1 MSSAKTPEKR
11 VTDIVRGLAGEVRR
25 DQKILEEV
33 TQSVFMN
40 TRELRTKIKDSV
52 RKLEMLG
59 KRKQDINFMLGR
71 ILGSLTED
79 LQDVNEVLSAFS
91 QQGVNFPN
99 PDPLGVVLTVLTP
112 DFQKRYRLTD
122 LINQVRRQVAMQ
134 EQMMSQQLSMA
145 YGYGGE
151 REVDTSYLEKNIAS
165 TVTGMIGP
173 RLEMIRNGLQRRSD
187 ELKGIIDKIRDST
200 NNVHENVT
208 ELIDLINKLLPEH
221 EMRRSREILNKM
233 RMDLYKQMGKLR
245 SFHNQARMIQMT
257 GGVLMG

>member
-11 VTDIVRGLAGEVRR
+11 VTDIVRGLAREVRR

-59 KRKQDINFMLGR
+59 RRKQDINFMLER

-79 LQDVNEVLSAFS
+79 LHDVNVVLNAFS
-91 QQGVNFPN
+91 QKN
-99 PDPLGVVLTVLTP
+99 PDPLGVVLTELTH

-134 EQMMSQQLSMA
+134 EQMMSQQLSMS
-145 YGYGGE
+145 YGYGGNQDI
-151 REVDTSYLEKNIAS
+151 DTSYLENNIAS

-173 RLEMIRNGLQRRSD
+173 RLEMIRNGLDKRSK
-187 ELKGIIDKIRDST
+187 ELNGIIDKISNST
-200 NNVHENVT
+200 SNVYTNVQR
-208 ELIDLINKLLPEH
+208 LIDLINQLLPEH
-221 EMRRSREILNKM
+221 VMNESREILNGM